1 MARRRRN
8 TSADSPLTLFDILAA
23 VIEYR
28 WRAAFTFL
36 LVMGLSLVAVVLFPK
51 KFESEAK
58 MFVRLGR
65 GSVTMD
71 TTATTGQTISIQESR
86 ESEINSITDM
96 LQSRQL
102 AEDVVTA
109 IGADRILEKHSWIE
123 KTIDHWMGMLPQ
135 MPESSVEGGDM
146 GEMTPEQVEQQ
157 ERFELAVR
165 YVIKN
170 TKINSPKKSTTITV
184 VCRARSPKL
193 AQDLTTKF
201 LESHNKMHLNAYKSP
216 GSYKFFEENFA
227 EHEKMVSDYE
237 DAMREAKND
246 MVVLTIEGKQQ
257 SLQEQITSVEKEI
270 INTNTELFSARASLL
285 DFMADMER
293 LPEEMATETTRG
305 IANEANDKMRDR
317 LYELEIREKD
327 LASKYKSVHPKLVT
341 LRQQLNA
348 SKMILASQ
356 EKEREHNVMA
366 VNPVRQDVH
375 KSLLTAKSRI
385 AGLEAKVDAL
395 RAVEQELN
403 EELQKVNS
411 FELTSSELRRRINIA
426 DNNHRIYAQKLEES
440 RINNALDQEA
450 ISNVS
455 IVQQP
460 SFVMK
465 HISPKRSLLGALG
478 LLLSMLCGVFV
489 AVASDRFPGV
499 DDDYAELDQRLAQIE
514 SKAASRRTLEQ
525 EADVDQGDHD
535 SRAVD
540 QDADDD
546 QPAVDHDNH
555 QDSTN
560 NN

>member
-8 TSADSPLTLFDILAA
+8 TAADSPLTLFDIFAA
-23 VIEYR
+23 VLEYR

-36 LVMGLSLVAVVLFPK
+36 LVLALSLVAIVLFPK
-51 KFESEAK
+51 KYESEAK

-102 AEDVVTA
+102 AEDVVNA
-109 IGADRILEKHSWIE
+109 VGADRILEKHSWIE
-123 KTIDHWMGMLPQ
+123 QMVDRVSAM
-135 MPESSVEGGDM
+135 MPEMPVAVAETGEM
-146 GEMTPEQVEQQ
+146 GEMTPEQIEQQ
-157 ERFELAVR
+157 ERFESAVR

-184 VCRARSPKL
+184 VCRARTPQL

-201 LESHNKMHLNAYKSP
+201 LESHNRMHLDAYKSP

-227 EHEKMVSDYE
+227 EHERMVSDYE

-246 MVVLTIEGKQQ
+246 MVVITIEGKQQ
-257 SLQEQITSVEKEI
+257 SLQEQVTSVQKEI
-270 INTNTELFSARASLL
+270 INASAELFSARASLL
-285 DFMADMER
+285 DLMADMER

-341 LRQQLNA
+341 LRQQLND
-348 SKMILASQ
+348 SKTILASQ
-356 EKEREHNVMA
+356 EKEREHNVMS

-375 KSLLTAKSRI
+375 KSLLTEKSRI

-395 RAVEQELN
+395 RMVEQELN

-411 FELTSSELRRRINIA
+411 FELTSSELRRRIRIA

-455 IVQQP
+455 IVQKP

-465 HISPKRSLLGALG
+465 HVSPKRSLLGALG
-478 LLLSMLCGVFV
+478 FLMSMLCGVFV
-489 AVASDRFPGV
+489 AVASDRFRGV
-499 DDDYAELDQRLAQIE
+499 DDDYAKLDQRLAQIE
-514 SKAASRRTLEQ
+514 SRATDRVASEPGENRVIEAAESE
-525 EADVDQGDHD
+525 GG
-535 SRAVD
+535 
-540 QDADDD
+540 
-546 QPAVDHDNH
+546 DNH
-555 QDSTN
+555 HSDGEQNHDDHPHN
-560 NN
+560 D

>member
-1 MARRRRN
+1 MARRRQN
-8 TSADSPLTLFDILAA
+8 TSADSPLTLFDIFAA

-36 LVMGLSLVAVVLFPK
+36 LVMALSLVAVVLFPK

-123 KTIDHWMGMLPQ
+123 KSIDNVMAMIPEL
-135 MPESSVEGGDM
+135 PESSGA
-146 GEMTPEQVEQQ
+146 GEELGSMTPEQIKLQEQ
-157 ERFELAVR
+157 FESAVR
-165 YVIKN
+165 YVVKN

-184 VCRARSPKL
+184 VCRARTPKL

-201 LESHNKMHLNAYKSP
+201 LESHNKMHLDAYKSP

-227 EHEKMVSDYE
+227 EHERMVSDYE

-341 LRQQLNA
+341 LRQQLND

-366 VNPVRQDVH
+366 INPVRQDVH

-385 AGLEAKVDAL
+385 AGLEAKIDAL
-395 RAVEQELN
+395 LTVEQELN
-403 EELQKVNS
+403 NELQKVNS

-465 HISPKRSLLGALG
+465 HVSPKRSLLGVLG
-478 LLLSMLCGVFV
+478 FLLSMLCGVFV

-514 SKAASRRTLEQ
+514 SKATSRGIVERVPESSPVET
-525 EADVDQGDHD
+525 DV
-535 SRAVD
+535 A
-540 QDADDD
+540 ADDD
-546 QPAVDHDNH
+546 HRVVENNHADHHND
-555 QDSTN
+555 
-560 NN
+560 